1 MSRWPGWVYADGEEP
16 DYRFSLA
23 NERTLLAWLRTA
35 LALLAAGVA
44 VDTIDLS
51 MAAAAQ
57 TALAA
62 GLVVLA
68 LLCAGA
74 SWWRWARAER
84 AIRRREP
91 LPAAGLGLVLAVGVV
106 LAGALVLVVVLAGAG
121 GTA

>member
-1 MSRWPGWVYADGEEP
+1 MYADGEEP

>member
-1 MSRWPGWVYADGEEP
+1 MYEGGEEP

-44 VDTIDLS
+44 ADTLDLDLPK
-51 MAAAAQ
+51 AAQ

-68 LLCAGA
+68 LLCAVA

-84 AIRRREP
+84 AIRHGEP

-106 LAGALVLVVVLAGAG
+106 IAGTLVLVVVLAG
-121 GTA
+121 T